1 MFKLN
6 TSLHKWLS
14 LLVGIQLLIWLG
26 TGLYFNLMDHQK
38 ASGSVHLRSVD
49 HNAATHSKPLM
60 PLSQL
65 AFDNAK
71 QLKLLWI
78 LGHPYYQL
86 TFESGAHGYQH
97 KDVTLVDAHSGDI
110 RPLSETLVRTI
121 ALKSYDGAVSIT
133 SAHLLT
139 PPIDELPREENPV
152 WQVKLDDANHTNV
165 YIEASSGAVLGHFN
179 DDRRLHDLMLKL
191 HFMDYFNTG
200 GFNHWLIIVFAI
212 ASLLL
217 SMTGIT
223 WLVERFKSGQLRIML
238 KPSSQQVTVTDQATA
253 QSSVLTLSTQETL
266 FDALAQHNVLLPSNC
281 GGGGTC
287 GLCRIHSEQALK
299 ITPPEQ
305 ARLSKSKLAEGYRLA
320 CQHKASEV
328 THITVRTNKESAKA
342 Q

>member
-38 ASGSVHLRSVD
+38 ASGAVHLRPVN
-49 HNAATHSKPLM
+49 HNASTSPTQLI
-60 PLSQL
+60 PFDQL
-65 AFDNAK
+65 AFDGAK
-71 QLKLLWI
+71 QIKLLWI

-86 TFESGAHGYQH
+86 TFESGPHAYQH
-97 KDVTLVDAHSGDI
+97 KSVTLVDAKSGAV

-121 ALKSYDGAVSIT
+121 AVKSYDGAVNII
-133 SAHLLT
+133 SANLLT

-152 WQVKLDDANHTNV
+152 WQVKFDDANNTNV
-165 YIEASSGAVLGHFN
+165 YIDANSGAVLAHVN
-179 DDRRLHDLMLKL
+179 DDRRLKDLMLML

-238 KPSSQQVTVTDQATA
+238 KPSSQQVTVTE
-253 QSSVLTLSTQETL
+253 QSSQQSNTLTLKAQQPL

-287 GLCRIHSEQALK
+287 GMCRIHSEQPLK
-299 ITPPEQ
+299 ITEAEQ
-305 ARLSKSKLAEGYRLA
+305 ARLSKSKLDEGYRLA
-320 CQHKASEV
+320 CQHMAGEV
-328 THITVRTNKESAKA
+328 THITVRTQKKSAKA